1 MITTRCL
8 ASISFQCYINMRLEK
23 YGFLDTLEVEANGI
37 RYLIAAA
44 SDLYITHNLGAF
56 NV

>member
-1 MITTRCL
+1 
-8 ASISFQCYINMRLEK
+8 MRLEK